1 MPKIKGKRCQHNCN
15 PYFCKMCGGPGLC
28 SHGKQ
33 RAKCKPCGGSQICE
47 HDRQK
52 YRCKEC
58 GGKGVCIHAREKGR
72 CKECKAIL
80 KANRKMAALLRKAE
94 QQHIVESTFEELPYS
109 YMIMSSHA
117 PPM

>member
-1 MPKIKGKRCQHNCN
+1 
-15 PYFCKMCGGPGLC
+15 MCGGPGLC

-58 GGKGVCIHAREKGR
+58 GGKGVCMHAREKGR